1 MQRKGCWYG
10 FITIPQSAALTAP
23 FAQGSRKTRGNQ
35 RFIATTAAAVC
46 RPCVREGGTR
56 SVPEGLLVRI
66 HYNPSVSKL
75 TAPFTQGSRKCAAI
89 NRCYRNDCGGILPS
103 LCKGR
108 WRTKCAGRV
117 VGTDS
122 LQSLSQQA
130 DSSLYTREPENA
142 RQPAFYCHDCGGILP
157 SLCKGRWRTKCA
169 GRVVGENL

>member
-35 RFIATTAAAVC
+35 RFIATTAAAFC
-46 RPCVREGGTR
+46 LPCVREGGAR
-56 SVPEGLLVRI
+56 SATEGLLVRI

-75 TAPFTQGSRKCAAI
+75 TAPFTQGSRKTRGNQRFIATTAEAFCLPCVRECGARSATEGLLATISNNPSVSRAGKRAATSVL
-89 NRCYRNDCGGILPS
+89 LPR
-103 LCKGR
+103 LR
-108 WRTKCAGRV
+108 RR
-117 VGTDS
+117 
-122 LQSLSQQA
+122 
-130 DSSLYTREPENA
+130 
-142 RQPAFYCHDCGGILP
+142 ILP